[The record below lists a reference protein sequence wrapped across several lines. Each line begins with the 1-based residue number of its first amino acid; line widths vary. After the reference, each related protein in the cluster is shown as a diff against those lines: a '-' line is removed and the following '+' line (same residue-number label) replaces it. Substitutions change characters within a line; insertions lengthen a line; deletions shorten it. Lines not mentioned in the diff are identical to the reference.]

1 MEFGITAFCTA
12 ESADPAAVAVA
23 CEAAGFRT
31 LLFPDHTH
39 IPVSRRSPYPGGIE
53 LPDHYKRTHDP
64 LIASAV
70 ACAATRTIR
79 VGVGVCLIP
88 ARDPIVL
95 AKQVASLDVLSGGRF
110 VLGVGAGWNAEEVED
125 HGVAADDRWDVM
137 RERVLAMKAI
147 WAEDVASFEGRHVSF
162 PPMWAWP
169 KPLHGAPS
177 IIVGGHGDGVLRRV
191 IEFGDEWLA
200 MAAPGRP
207 PLAERIAQLRTM
219 AEAAGRERPRVS
231 VQVYGADPDPRVIRK
246 YAAAGVD
253 RIDLSLPHGNCDENL
268 AAIADLGRLV
278 DRCAQCGP
286 G

>member
-1 MEFGITAFCTA
+1 MEFGLTAFSSA
-12 ESADPAAVAVA
+12 ESADPASIAVA
-23 CEAAGFRT
+23 CEAAGFRM

-39 IPVSRRSPYPGGIE
+39 IPVSRRSAFPGGVD
-53 LPDHYKRTHDP
+53 LPEHYKRNYDP

-70 ACAATRTIR
+70 ACAATRRIQ

-125 HGVAADDRWDVM
+125 HGVVAGERWAVM

-147 WAEDVASFEGRHVSF
+147 WADDVASFEGRHVSF

-169 KPLHGAPS
+169 KPLGGSPT

-191 IEFGDEWLA
+191 VEFGDEWLA
-200 MAAPGRP
+200 MVAPGRP
-207 PLAERIAQLRTM
+207 PLADRIVALRAM
-219 AEAAGRERPRVS
+219 ADAAGRSRPRVS
-231 VQVYGADPDPRVIRK
+231 VQVYGIDPDQRIIEK
-246 YAAAGVD
+246 YVAAGVD
-253 RIDLSLPHGNCDENL
+253 RIDLSLPYGEPDENL
-268 AAIADLGRLV
+268 DAIEALGRAV
-278 DRCAQCGP
+278 EKFR
-286 G
+286 